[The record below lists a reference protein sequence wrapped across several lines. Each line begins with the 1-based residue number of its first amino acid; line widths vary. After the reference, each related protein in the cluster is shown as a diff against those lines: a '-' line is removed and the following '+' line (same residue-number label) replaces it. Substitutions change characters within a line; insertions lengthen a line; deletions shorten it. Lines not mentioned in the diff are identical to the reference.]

1 MKRMKKLALGCLAMT
16 TLLAIGRAGY
26 AEEPAYP
33 TRPIKIVVGFPAGG
47 ANDVVARSIGLELA
61 RELHQSVVVENI
73 SGAAGTI
80 GAATVARA
88 QPDGYTLLMGAG
100 AHALAPSMR
109 KGIPY
114 DIVKDFAP
122 ISLAAIGTY
131 VLVVNPASKATTVEE
146 LIAIAKATPGALNMA
161 SAGVGT
167 PLHLAGVMFQNRAGI
182 ELTHVAY
189 RGDADA
195 NAAIVA
201 GQVDLLF
208 ASLGPTL
215 ALIQSGKLRALA
227 VTSLTRSAVAPDLR
241 TIDEA
246 GLAGYNMGTWWGLM
260 APAGTPPGVIEKLSA
275 AMAKATSAPSIK
287 AQFAASGIEAK
298 GDTPAEFARLIASE
312 VSAYASVAKDAGIL
326 PE

>member
-1 MKRMKKLALGCLAMT
+1 MKRMQKMVLGFLAMA
-16 TLLAIGRAGY
+16 TLLAVCRVGC

-33 TRPIKIVVGFPAGG
+33 ARPIKIVVGFPAGG
-47 ANDVVARSIGLELA
+47 ANDLVARSIGLELS

-80 GAATVARA
+80 GAAAVARA

-109 KGIPY
+109 KSIPY

-131 VLVVNPASKATTVEE
+131 VLVVNPTSKATTVEE
-146 LIAIAKATPGALNMA
+146 LIALAKSKPGALNMA

-167 PLHLAGVMFQNRAGI
+167 PLHLAGVMFQNSAGI
-182 ELTHVAY
+182 ELTHIAY

-215 ALIQSGKLRALA
+215 PLIQSGRLRALA
-227 VTSLTRSAVAPDLR
+227 VTSLTRSTVAPDLR

-260 APAGTPPGVIEKLSA
+260 APAGTPPGVIGKLSA

-312 VSAYASVAKDAGIL
+312 VSAYASVAKAAGIQ

>member
-1 MKRMKKLALGCLAMT
+1 MSRPVMRWI
-16 TLLAIGRAGY
+16 LLAIGLVVAF
-26 AEEPAYP
+26 ATQAQVYP
-33 TRPIKIVVGFPAGG
+33 SRPVRVVVGFAAGG
-47 ANDVVARSIGLELA
+47 STDKLA
-61 RELHQSVVVENI
+61 RLVALRLSEELGQSVVVENI

-109 KGIPY
+109 KSIPY

-146 LIAIAKATPGALNMA
+146 LIALAKSKPGALNMA

-246 GLAGYNMGTWWGLM
+246 GLKGYNMGTWWGLM
-260 APAGTPPGVIEKLSA
+260 APAGTPAGVIEKLSA

-312 VSAYASVAKDAGIL
+312 VSAYASVAKDAGIQ

>member
-1 MKRMKKLALGCLAMT
+1 MRHIRKVVLSFLALAA
-16 TLLAIGRAGY
+16 LLAAGRTGF

-33 TRPIKIVVGFPAGG
+33 ARPIKIVVGFPAGG
-47 ANDVVARSIGLELA
+47 ANDIVARSIGMELA

-80 GAATVARA
+80 GAAAVARA

-109 KGIPY
+109 KSIPY
-114 DIVKDFAP
+114 DIVRDFAP

-131 VLVVNPASKATTVEE
+131 VLVVNPASKANTVEE
-146 LIAIAKATPGALNMA
+146 LIALAKSKPGALNMA

-167 PLHLAGVMFQNRAGI
+167 PLHLAGVLFQKSAGI

-227 VTSLTRSAVAPDLR
+227 VTSLARSAVAPELR

-246 GLAGYNMGTWWGLM
+246 GLKGYNMGTWWGLM
-260 APAGTPPGVIEKLSA
+260 APAGTPPAVIGKLSA
-275 AMAKATSAPSIK
+275 AMEKATSAPSVR

-298 GDTPAEFARLIASE
+298 GDTPAQFARLIASE
-312 VSAYASVAKDAGIL
+312 VSAYASLAREAGIQ